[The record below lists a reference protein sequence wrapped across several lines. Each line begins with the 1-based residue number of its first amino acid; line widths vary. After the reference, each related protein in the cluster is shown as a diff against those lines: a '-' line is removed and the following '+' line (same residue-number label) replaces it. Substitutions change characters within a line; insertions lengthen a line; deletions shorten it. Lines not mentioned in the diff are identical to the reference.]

1 MFRKATGIVLA
12 TACAVLILAFPILA
26 GERISIGVLMKTMSD
41 TYSNKLGESITT
53 YAQKEYP
60 DVELL
65 LVDAQADISKQ
76 ISQAEDLIAKRV
88 DVVILN
94 AQDAEGSAQVLYLCE
109 DAGIPVIEVNTQ
121 TIDDNYVAYVGSH
134 DIEAGEIMGNYALK
148 LLGGK
153 GKIVILE
160 GNMGQSAQLLRK
172 QGLDNTILAAPG
184 IELLAV
190 LTADWARDRAMA
202 ITEDW
207 LGKYPQID
215 AILCE
220 NDDMAMGALQAVES
234 SGRQGVVIIGVDA
247 IPDALEAVSSGRM
260 TATVLQDAYNQA
272 KTSVDVA
279 YKVVKGKKVEKDYKV
294 PFQLITKENATD
306 FMK

>member
-1 MFRKATGIVLA
+1 MFRKLTAMAAVLA
-12 TACAVLILAFPILA
+12 MALVLTSSVFA
-26 GERISIGVLMKTMSD
+26 GEKVAIGVLMKTMSD
-41 TYSNKLGESITT
+41 TYSNKLGEAIKDYSRKT
-53 YAQKEYP
+53 YP

-65 LVDAQADISKQ
+65 LVDAQADIGKQ

-88 DVVILN
+88 GVVILN

-109 DAGIPVIEVNTQ
+109 EAGIPVVEVNTQ
-121 TIDDNYVAYVGSH
+121 TIDDNYTAYVGSH
-134 DIEAGEIMGNYALK
+134 DVEAGEIMGNHALK

-153 GKIVILE
+153 GKVVILE
-160 GNMGQSAQLLRK
+160 GNMGQSPQLLRK

-184 IELLAV
+184 IELLAI
-190 LTADWARDRAMA
+190 LTADWARDKAMA

-234 SGRQGVVIIGVDA
+234 SGRTGVVIIGVDA
-247 IPDALEAVSSGRM
+247 IPDALDAVAAGRM
-260 TATVLQDAYNQA
+260 TASVLQDAFNQA
-272 KTSVDVA
+272 KTVVDVA
-279 YKVVKGKKVEKDYKV
+279 YKVAKGEKVEKDYKV
-294 PFQLITKENATD
+294 PFQLITKENVKD
-306 FMK
+306 FIE

>member
-1 MFRKATGIVLA
+1 MFGKLTRAAVA
-12 TACAVLILAFPILA
+12 AVLTAVLFASPIFA
-26 GERISIGVLMKTMSD
+26 GEKISIGVLMKTMSD
-41 TYSNKLGESITT
+41 TYSNKLGEAIKD
-53 YAQKEYP
+53 YAKETYP

-65 LVDAQADISKQ
+65 LVDAQADIGKQ
-76 ISQAEDLIAKRV
+76 ISQAEDLLAKKV
-88 DVVILN
+88 DVIILN

-109 DAGIPVIEVNTQ
+109 EKGVPVVEVNTQ
-121 TIDDNYVAYVGSH
+121 TVDDNYAAYVGSH
-134 DIEAGEIMGNYALK
+134 DVEAGEIMGSHALK

-153 GKIVILE
+153 GKVAVLE

-172 QGLDNTILAAPG
+172 QGLDNTILSAPG
-184 IELLAV
+184 IELLAI
-190 LTADWARDRAMA
+190 LTADWARDKAMA

-234 SGRQGVVIIGVDA
+234 SGRKNVIIIGVDA
-247 IPDALEAVSSGRM
+247 IPDALEAVASGRM

-279 YKVVKGKKVEKDYKV
+279 RTVARGGKVEKDYKV
-294 PFQLITKENATD
+294 PFQLITSENVKD
-306 FMK
+306 FIE

>member
-1 MFRKATGIVLA
+1 
-12 TACAVLILAFPILA
+12 
-26 GERISIGVLMKTMSD
+26 MKTMSD
-41 TYSNKLGESITT
+41 TYSNKLGEAIRE
-53 YAQKEYP
+53 YAKKQYP
-60 DVELL
+60 DVDLL
-65 LVDAQADISKQ
+65 LVDAQADIGKQ

-88 DVVILN
+88 KAMILN

-109 DAGIPVIEVNTQ
+109 DAGIPVVEVNTQ
-121 TIDDNYVAYVGSH
+121 TVDDNYVAYVGSH
-134 DIEAGEIMGNYALK
+134 DVEADEIMGNHALK
-148 LLGGK
+148 LLDGK

-184 IELLAV
+184 IELLAI
-190 LTADWARDRAMA
+190 LTADWARDKAMA

-215 AILCE
+215 AVLCE

-234 SGRQGVVIIGVDA
+234 SGREGVVIIGVDA
-247 IPDALEAVSSGRM
+247 IPDALEAVQSGRM

-279 YKVVKGKKVEKDYKV
+279 YKAAKGEVVEKDYKV
-294 PFQLITKENATD
+294 PFQLITKENVKN
-306 FMK
+306 FIE